1 MRKKHYRISLIPIV
15 FAIGVLLHL
24 TSCAKY
30 DLIAATKDLD
40 VMAVRKILKT
50 EVDTNEKSEALAVAV
65 SSGNREIFAL
75 LLNSGDIRLEKA
87 LHCAIKA
94 NDLKMA
100 QILLKHGADPYA
112 DQWKYPLGRGTS
124 MKTERLDLIESL
136 SEGKYLNAEMVKLL
150 VENGLKVGYR
160 GHDEEIIYTQKTWGF
175 AIYETE
181 KKMGCTL
188 LGHAVSK
195 KSYVLADYLFAKG
208 ADPNEAFIHT
218 RYKIENVYKASLIH
232 QLLENGWTIFFT
244 RNTAPYRPHEETWVP
259 SLHSHHL
266 TLDDG
271 FRYDGL
277 TLWTDHAVK
286 KKILFD
292 EDHKKAYFEFVPDI
306 TIYQSHLTTPL
317 IMATQRKDQKMARLL
332 VQHGA
337 VVSQKDGKGLNAL
350 DYARQE
356 QDLGELVQFF
366 EEKANPTDSDEK
378 RTDSIEKSG
387 L

>member
-1 MRKKHYRISLIPIV
+1 MRTKQYQISPIH
-15 FAIGVLLHL
+15 IVLAFVASLHL

-30 DLIAATKDLD
+30 DLIAATKDMD
-40 VMAVRKILKT
+40 VMAVRKILKK
-50 EVDTNEKSEALAVAV
+50 EVDANEKSEALAVAA
-65 SSGNREIFAL
+65 SSGNLEIFTL
-75 LLNSGDIRLEKA
+75 LLNSGDFRLEKA
-87 LHCAIKA
+87 LHCAIKT

-100 QILLKHGADPYA
+100 KILLKRGADPYIE
-112 DQWKYPLGRGTS
+112 QWKYPLGRGTS
-124 MKTERLDLIESL
+124 MKTERLDVIESL
-136 SEGKYLNAEMVKLL
+136 SEAKYLNTEMVKLL
-150 VENGLKVGYR
+150 MGNGLEVDYR

-175 AIYETE
+175 ALYESE

-188 LGHAVSK
+188 LAYAVNNRL
-195 KSYVLADYLFAKG
+195 YNLTGYLLDKE
-208 ADPNEAFIHT
+208 ADPNEACILT

-232 QLLENGWTIFFT
+232 QMLENGWTIFFT
-244 RNTAPYRPHEETWVP
+244 RNTAPYRPHEDTWVP

-277 TLWTDHAVK
+277 MLWTDYTVN

-306 TIYQSHLTTPL
+306 TIYQSLVTTPL
-317 IMATQRKDQKMARLL
+317 IIATQQKDLRMVKLL

-356 QDLGELVQFF
+356 KDFEEMVQFL
-366 EEKANPTDSDEK
+366 ENELNPSASK
-378 RTDSIEKSG
+378 EKSST
-387 L
+387 

>member
-1 MRKKHYRISLIPIV
+1 MRKKQYHISPLHIV

-24 TSCAKY
+24 ASCAKN
-30 DLIAATKDLD
+30 DLIAAVKDMD
-40 VMAVRKILKT
+40 VMAVRNILKN

-65 SSGNREIFAL
+65 TSGNREIFVL
-75 LLNSGDIRLEKA
+75 LLNSGDLRLEKA

-100 QILLKHGADPYA
+100 RILLKYGADPYVG
-112 DQWKYPLGRGTS
+112 QWKYPLGRGTS
-124 MKTERLDLIESL
+124 MKTERLDVIESL
-136 SEGKYLNAEMVKLL
+136 SAAKYLNTEMVKLL
-150 VENGLKVGYR
+150 MENGLKVDYR
-160 GHDEEIIYTQKTWGF
+160 GHGEGIIYTQKTWGF
-175 AIYETE
+175 ALYESE
-181 KKMGCTL
+181 KKMGRTL

-195 KSYVLADYLFAKG
+195 KSYVLADYLLAKG
-208 ADPNEAFIHT
+208 ADPNEACFDT

-232 QLLENGWTIFFT
+232 QMLENGWTIFFT
-244 RNTAPYRPHEETWVP
+244 RNTAPYRPLEDTWVP

-266 TLDDG
+266 ILDDG

-277 TLWTDHAVK
+277 TLWTDYTVK

-306 TIYQSHLTTPL
+306 TIYQSHVTTPL
-317 IMATQRKDQKMARLL
+317 IMATQRKDLRMAKLL

-337 VVSQKDGKGLNAL
+337 AVSQKDGKGLSAL

-356 QDLGELVQFF
+356 QDLGELVQFL
-366 EEKANPTDSDEK
+366 ESK
-378 RTDSIEKSG
+378 
-387 L
+387 

>member
-1 MRKKHYRISLIPIV
+1 MKNKHYQNYPIHIVLIMV
-15 FAIGVLLHL
+15 VLLHL
-24 TSCAKY
+24 ASCAKL
-30 DLIAATKDLD
+30 DLIAATKNMD
-40 VMAVRKILKT
+40 VMAVRKILQHD
-50 EVDTNEKSEALAVAV
+50 VDIDQKSEALAVAV
-65 SSGNREIFAL
+65 SSGNREIFTL
-75 LLNSGDIRLEKA
+75 LLNSGELRLEKA
-87 LHCAIKA
+87 LHCAIKT

-100 QILLKHGADPYA
+100 KILLKQGADPYVG
-112 DQWKYPLGRGTS
+112 QWKYPSGRGTS
-124 MKTERLDLIESL
+124 MKMERLDVIESL
-136 SEGKYLNAEMVKLL
+136 SKAKYVNTEMVKLL
-150 VENGLKVGYR
+150 MNNGLKIDYR
-160 GHDEEIIYTQKTWGF
+160 GHDEKIVYTQKTWGF
-175 AIYETE
+175 ALYESD

-188 LGHAVSK
+188 LGYAVSK
-195 KSYVLADYLFAKG
+195 KSYDLAGYLFTNG
-208 ADPNEAFIHT
+208 ADPNEACIDT
-218 RYKIENVYKASLIH
+218 QYKIENAYKTSLIH

-244 RNTAPYRPHEETWVP
+244 RNTAPYRPLEETWVP

-277 TLWTDHAVK
+277 LLWTDYSVK

-317 IMATQRKDQKMARLL
+317 IMATRLKDLHMAKLL

-337 VVSQKDGKGLNAL
+337 TVSQKDGKGLSAL

-356 QDLGELVQFF
+356 QGLGKFVEFF
-366 EEKANPTDSDEK
+366 ENELNSAVSDEIRK
-378 RTDSIEKSG
+378 ES